1 MYVEGSIQIMKN
13 PSITSATGAFPLL
26 EKIGHELEIEEN
38 SKLKNLDG
46 FGPKLASAKFTRIAN
61 NQKLKSMTAAFPGL
75 TGGNLY
81 LNGNTNLVSIASS
94 FAAMTQIGYLKIY
107 SCRSLTSI
115 DATSFASLAHII
127 SGLYIYDNQNI
138 ATLEN
143 AFPEL
148 LSITGAFQMYK
159 LKRLQNLNAFG
170 AQLRV
175 VTGRFMLDAP
185 YASEACSTLAKLH
198 SSNGNDAV
206 AVVHALQTQIGML
219 EAPEPAAAGAPPHT
233 SDDGAGAKT
242 AICYANPAPC
252 SCSRLDRCNMVYTTK
267 DVIEVKDAASAR
279 HLAKYDAVVGDVMI
293 SIPSDQ
299 GSDVE
304 LLFDSLVCVYGKLSI
319 ENNEVFLDF
328 SQSFSALVGVEG
340 SLRISSNINQ
350 ENVAGAFAALE
361 HVNGIIEITH
371 NNKLKSL
378 AGAFP
383 LLSHSGTAVSIN
395 KNRALAT
402 IGDTAFP
409 ILASAS
415 SITISANGQ
424 LASLGEAFPQIEQ
437 VIGTL
442 EISSLPLTSLDHAFS
457 RLHSVNFLNI
467 TNNFGA
473 FQLNENTFPSLSKV
487 RDNIHIDDNA
497 GLLSMNGCLAKLTI
511 VKDDLHVKRNS
522 ELVEMIGAFPALT
535 MVQDF
540 VKIESNVRLNSMQVR
555 YPTYALVPLSFKWYA
570 PCMYVCMYVWRLS
583 RTSVSTVCRCVAV
596 PMPWRPCLSSSK
608 DHAVRVEKFALVTLC
623 TMRL

>member
-61 NQKLKSMTAAFPGL
+61 NQKLRSMTAAFPGL

-127 SGLYIYDNQNI
+127 AGLYIYDNQNVV
-138 ATLEN
+138 TLEN

-148 LSITGAFQMYK
+148 LSITGAFQIYK

-175 VTGRFMLDAP
+175 VTGRFTLVAP
-185 YASEACSTLAKLH
+185 IVSEACGTLAKLH
-198 SSNGNDAV
+198 SSNDNDAA
-206 AVVHALQTQIGML
+206 AVVHALQTQIGMP
-219 EAPEPAAAGAPPHT
+219 EAPKPAAAGASPHT
-233 SDDGAGAKT
+233 SDDGAEENTG
-242 AICYANPAPC
+242 ICYTNPAPC
-252 SCSRLDRCNMVYTTK
+252 SCSRLERCNTVYTTTT
-267 DVIEVKDAASAR
+267 VIEVKDVASAR
-279 HLAKYDAVVGDVMI
+279 HLATYDAVVGDVMI
-293 SIPSDQ
+293 SISSDQ
-299 GSDVE
+299 GNDVE
-304 LLFDSLVCVYGKLSI
+304 LLFDNLVCVYGNLGI
-319 ENNEVFLDF
+319 ENNAAVLDF

-350 ENVAGAFAALE
+350 ENMAGAFAVLE
-361 HVNGIIEITH
+361 HVGGIIEITR
-371 NNKLKSL
+371 NTKLKSL
-378 AGAFP
+378 AETFP

-442 EISSLPLTSLDHAFS
+442 EITSLPLTSLDHAFP
-457 RLHSVNFLNI
+457 RLHSVNVINI
-467 TNNFGA
+467 ANNFGA
-473 FQLNENTFPSLSKV
+473 FQLNENTFPSLSRV

-497 GLLSMNGCLAKLTI
+497 GLISMNRCLTKLTM
-511 VKDDLHVKRNS
+511 VKDALHVKRNS
-522 ELVEMIGAFPALT
+522 ELVDMIGAFPALT
-535 MVQDF
+535 MVQDY
-540 VKIESNVRLNSMQVR
+540 VDIESNVRLNSMQVR
-555 YPTYALVPLSFKWYA
+555 CHTFGQLSLSFK
-570 PCMYVCMYVWRLS
+570 
-583 RTSVSTVCRCVAV
+583 
-596 PMPWRPCLSSSK
+596 
-608 DHAVRVEKFALVTLC
+608 
-623 TMRL
+623 